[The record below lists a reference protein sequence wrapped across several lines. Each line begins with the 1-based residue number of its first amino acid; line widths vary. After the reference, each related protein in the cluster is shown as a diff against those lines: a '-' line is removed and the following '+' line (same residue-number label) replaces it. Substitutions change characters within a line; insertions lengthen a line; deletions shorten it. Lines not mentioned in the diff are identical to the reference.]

1 MSAIN
6 PKIILDKGILQ
17 LPKDVDVSKVL
28 QPNGIDLN
36 VLEVFEIGNNPLVLG
51 DDVPTKHRYS
61 EDKKLEELSFP
72 YKQDGYSK
80 YEGLKGFRLERGKSY
95 KVETGYKLTLP
106 EDMIAYIF
114 TRSSLN
120 RNGVLTGSGLWDSG
134 YTGFVGATLYA
145 FQDTILIPPARI
157 AQIVFF
163 HAESALL
170 YNGSYNDLTIKTNK
184 VETN

>member
-6 PKIILDKGILQ
+6 PKLILDRGILQ
-17 LPKDVDVSKVL
+17 LPKDVDINKVL

-36 VLEVFEIGNNPLVLG
+36 VLEVFEIGSNPLVIG
-51 DDVPTKHRYS
+51 DNISTKHR
-61 EDKKLEELSFP
+61 ECVDKKLETLTFP
-72 YKQDGYSK
+72 LDHGKAYTQYQGL
-80 YEGLKGFRLERGKSY
+80 EGFKLEKGKSY
-95 KVETGYKLTLP
+95 KVETGYILTLP

-120 RNGVLTGSGLWDSG
+120 RNGILTGSGLWDSG

-145 FQDTILIPPARI
+145 LQDTILIPPARI

-163 HAESALL
+163 KAESASM
-170 YNGSYNDLTIKTNK
+170 YNGSYNDTTLKK
-184 VETN
+184 